1 MKEGSRRAVQM
12 RGTMQRVLRQNRFDA
27 EDRSSRSLP
36 LRGRSFLDALDQGS
50 NPVLV
55 SLIGEMPPAGKTRE
69 VDGLLLGVA
78 EAVEGLSPAACSV
91 LQATIEPV
99 AGQRLA
105 VENGS
110 RRVEATWGRPY
121 VAGPLG

>member
-1 MKEGSRRAVQM
+1 M
-12 RGTMQRVLRQNRFDA
+12 RGTMQRILGQNRLDA
-27 EDRSSRSLP
+27 EDRSSCPLP
-36 LRGRSFLDALDQGS
+36 LRRGPFLDPPDQGS
-50 NPVLV
+50 NSVFV
-55 SLIGEMPPAGKTRE
+55 SLIGEISPARKTRE